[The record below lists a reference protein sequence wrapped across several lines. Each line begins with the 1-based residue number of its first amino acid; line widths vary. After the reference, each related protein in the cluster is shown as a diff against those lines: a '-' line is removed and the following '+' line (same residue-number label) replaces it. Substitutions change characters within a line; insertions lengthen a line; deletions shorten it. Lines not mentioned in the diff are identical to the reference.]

1 MSNTAIITITVL
13 ITFLSIF
20 GIAYAVFSPTLSN
33 KERANRRIKAVSKD
47 GKTGTNGA
55 KSKADE
61 NTKSRKKAV
70 QEKLQQMESEQKQTR
85 KSAGMK
91 EKIQQAGLSFSL
103 ITFAIASAII
113 GVIVTLL
120 VWISYPNEYLAAG
133 TFFVASLGLPRWT
146 IEFLAKR
153 RRTAFVDEFANAV
166 DIIVRGVKSG
176 LPINECLQI
185 IGNESSEPLASEFTE
200 LTNDIRVGV
209 PFDQALERL
218 YERMPIAELNFFVI
232 VLTIQQQTGGNLAET
247 LSNLSV
253 VLRQRKIMK
262 EKIKALSS
270 EAKASAWIIGSL
282 PPIVAVIITLTSP
295 GYLKP
300 LFETQAGN
308 ALVIGGI
315 ILMLSGILA
324 MGKMVRFKY

>member
-1 MSNTAIITITVL
+1 MSNTAIITITML

-20 GIAYAVFSPTLSN
+20 GIAYAVFSPSLSN
-33 KERANRRIKAVSKD
+33 KERANRRIKAVSKNLKP
-47 GKTGTNGA
+47 GNGP
-55 KSKADE
+55 KSKTDE
-61 NTKSRKKAV
+61 SNKNRKKAV

-85 KSAGMK
+85 KSAGIK
-91 EKIQQAGLSFSL
+91 DRIQQAGLSFSL
-103 ITFAIASAII
+103 TTFYVASFVFGA
-113 GVIVTLL
+113 IVTLA
-120 VWISYPNEYLAAG
+120 VWVSYPNEYLAAG
-133 TFFVASLGLPRWT
+133 TFFVASLGLPRWV
-146 IEFLAKR
+146 IAFLAHR
-153 RRTAFVDEFANAV
+153 RRSAFVSEFANAV

-185 IGNESSEPLASEFTE
+185 IANESTEPLASEFKE

-209 PFDQALERL
+209 PFDQCLDRL
-218 YERMPIAELNFFVI
+218 YERMPIPELNFFVI

-282 PPIVAVIITLTSP
+282 PPIVAVIISVTSP
-295 GYLKP
+295 GYLEP
-300 LFETQAGN
+300 LFETQTGN
-308 ALVIGGI
+308 ALVVGGI
-315 ILMLSGILA
+315 IWMLSGIIA

>member
-1 MSNTAIITITVL
+1 MSNTAIIAITML

-20 GIAYAVFSPTLSN
+20 GIAYAVFSPSLSN
-33 KERANRRIKAVSKD
+33 KERANRRIKAVSKNL
-47 GKTGTNGA
+47 KTGSNGS
-55 KSKADE
+55 KSKNDDAS
-61 NTKSRKKAV
+61 KSRKKAV
-70 QEKLQQMESEQKQTR
+70 QEKLQQMETEQKQTR

-91 EKIQQAGLSFSL
+91 EKIQQAGLSFSMT
-103 ITFAIASAII
+103 TFFII
-113 GVIVTLL
+113 SFIFGTIVTFG

-153 RRTAFVDEFANAV
+153 RRTAFVEEFANAV

-185 IGNESSEPLASEFTE
+185 IGNESAEPLATEFTE
-200 LTNDIRVGV
+200 LTKDIRVGV
-209 PFDQALERL
+209 PFDQALDRL
-218 YERMPIAELNFFVI
+218 YERMPIPELNFFVI

-282 PPIVAVIITLTSP
+282 PPIVAVIIMITSP
-295 GYLKP
+295 GYLEP
-300 LFETQAGN
+300 LFETQMGN
-308 ALVIGGI
+308 AMIVGGI
-315 ILMLSGILA
+315 IWMLSGILA